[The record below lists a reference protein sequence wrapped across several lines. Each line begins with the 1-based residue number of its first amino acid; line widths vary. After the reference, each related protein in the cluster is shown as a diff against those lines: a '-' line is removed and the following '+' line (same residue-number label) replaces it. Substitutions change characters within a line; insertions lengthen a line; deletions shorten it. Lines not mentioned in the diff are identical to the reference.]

1 MILHWSAQDR
11 CWAPRIRHSVA
22 AELIET
28 RVRDNV
34 FVWTLGGETMQ
45 TAYGTNAVG
54 VFGEGAVLIV
64 DPLITP
70 AYGRLLA
77 TAVRRHTAA
86 PVRFVLFTHH
96 HTDHT
101 LGAAAFEDAGA
112 ALIAHRA
119 CRERMEEEHP
129 GIIASRKAQP
139 ELAELFADARPVPP
153 AVTFD
158 EALVLH
164 IGDVEVEV
172 WHPGWCHT
180 PGDAFL
186 YLPAERVAICG
197 DLVFAGYHYNY
208 EDASLPG
215 VREGLRALHSLDAD
229 VFVPGHG
236 APAGTDILQ
245 AQAIYHETVE
255 AIVKSEVEAG
265 QDDGAIAASIRKRF
279 PDYRLGIVTQYAAAR
294 VREHVAK
301 HVPAPSGARDEG

>member
-1 MILHWSAQDR
+1 MAK
-11 CWAPRIRHSVA
+11 
-22 AELIET
+22 ELIET
-28 RVRDNV
+28 RVRDNLL
-34 FVWTLGGETMQ
+34 VWTLGGETMQ
-45 TAYGTNAVG
+45 TAYGTNAIG
-54 VFGEGAVLIV
+54 VLGEGAVLIV

-70 AYGRLLA
+70 VYGRLLA
-77 TAVRRHTAA
+77 AAARRHTAD
-86 PVRFVLFTHH
+86 PVQFVLFTHH

-112 ALIAHRA
+112 VLIAHRA
-119 CRERMEEEHP
+119 CRERMAEEHP
-129 GIIASRKAQP
+129 RIIASRKAQP
-139 ELAELFADARPVPP
+139 EVAELFVDARPVLP

-164 IGDVEVEV
+164 VGGVEVEV

-236 APAGTDILQ
+236 APAGAEILQ

-255 AIVKSEVEAG
+255 AIVRNGVASG
-265 QDDGAIAASIRKRF
+265 QDDDAIAASIRERF

-294 VREHVAK
+294 IRAHLAK
-301 HVPAPSGARDEG
+301 HTPAGSGARDES

>member
-1 MILHWSAQDR
+1 
-11 CWAPRIRHSVA
+11 VA
-22 AELIET
+22 EELIET

-34 FVWTLGGETMQ
+34 VVWTLGGETMQ
-45 TAYGTNAVG
+45 TAYGTNAIG

-64 DPLITP
+64 DPLIAP
-70 AYGRLLA
+70 AHGRLIIA
-77 TAVRRHTAA
+77 AVRRHTHA
-86 PVRFVLFTHH
+86 PVRYVVFSHH

-101 LGAAAFEDAGA
+101 WGAAVFEDAGA

-119 CRERMEEEHP
+119 CRERMAEEHP

-139 ELAELFADARPVPP
+139 ELAELFVDARPVLP

-164 IGDVEVEV
+164 IGEVEVEV

-236 APAGTDILQ
+236 APAGSEILQ
-245 AQAIYHETVE
+245 TQAIYHETVE
-255 AIVKSEVEAG
+255 AIVRNGVAAG
-265 QDDGAIAASIRKRF
+265 QDDGAIAASIRERF

-294 VREHVAK
+294 VRAHVAK
-301 HVPAPSGARDEG
+301 QAPAASGARDEG